1 MHRCKCLQRLGPILR
16 KPTWSALPQTREPAG
31 NLRMETGEQ
40 EAACKT
46 VNTSW
51 LTVTNAMQTYSA
63 RAYVRLNPATRK

>member
-1 MHRCKCLQRLGPILR
+1 
-16 KPTWSALPQTREPAG
+16 
-31 NLRMETGEQ
+31 METGEQ